1 MKIKLAGFNADIELL
16 TKAAHLLQNDE
27 AIGEA
32 LTPETISAAYARI
45 SRDPKPV
52 DELREAAIMD
62 VVKARASNEQIIFG
76 LGHASVAEHAVFN
89 FDIMGVSRLVIEAIE
104 HARLCSYT
112 EKSQRYVKL
121 GEDFVV
127 PQEVIEAGLETDFRN
142 MVVDQHALYCR
153 ILKGL
158 RSHLLDQMPNAT
170 KEEQKA
176 IDGRA
181 KEDARYVTSLAVSGQ
196 LGMTCNARNLEY
208 MIQRLLRHPLHEAKT
223 IGALLYSE
231 SRSVAPSLLRHLE
244 PTREQLETL
253 RELRSLAIKV
263 ENSGEG
269 FRKPEHLDVKL
280 LKWDHDADT
289 SVMAAL
295 LHEHIGIDL
304 ETCERLWRYMEPEQ
318 DSRLYKAVFGNLQTW
333 DAPPRAFELARFR
346 FELVVS
352 ASCFAQLKRHRMATI
367 LPQAYDPFLDCTMPS
382 SIIEAGLQDLFEAA
396 TSLSQKM
403 YDELVRRDLP
413 FAAPYALTQ
422 AHRRRVVVEMNAREL
437 YHFSRLR
444 QDGHAQ
450 WDIRAI
456 ANRMI
461 AMAKR
466 ACPLTMSLAC
476 GKDAFEQRKVVM
488 FGNNLGKMS

>member
-1 MKIKLAGFNADIELL
+1 MKIGLAGFNVDVELL
-16 TKAAHLLQNDE
+16 TEAAEYLTEDDSS
-27 AIGEA
+27 A

-45 SRDPKPV
+45 SRDPRPV
-52 DELREAAIMD
+52 DELRMGAIRN
-62 VVKARASNEQIIFG
+62 VAKARASNEQIVFG

-89 FDIMGVSRLVIEAIE
+89 FDIMGVSRLAIEAIE

-112 EKSQRYVKL
+112 EKSQRYVRL

-127 PQEVIEAGLETDFRN
+127 PQEVVEAGLEKDFRN
-142 MVVDQHALYCR
+142 MVADQHDLYCR
-153 ILKGL
+153 ILEGL
-158 RSHLLDQMPNAT
+158 LNHMLVQTPDAT
-170 KEEQKA
+170 KEEQNT
-176 IDGRA
+176 IEGRA

-231 SRSVAPSLLRHLE
+231 ARSVAPSLLRHLE
-244 PTREQLETL
+244 PTREQLEAL
-253 RELRSLAIKV
+253 HELRSLALEV

-269 FRKPEHLDVKL
+269 LREPETWDARL
-280 LKWDHDADT
+280 LKWDPDAD
-289 SVMAAL
+289 SAVMAAL
-295 LHEHIGIDL
+295 LHDHVGMDL
-304 ETCERLWRYMEPEQ
+304 ETCERLWRHMEPEQ
-318 DSRLYKAVFGNLQTW
+318 GNRLYKAVFGSLQAW

-367 LPQAYDPFLDCTMPS
+367 LPQAYDPFLGCTMPS
-382 SIIEAGLQDLFEAA
+382 SILEAGLQDLFEAA

-413 FAAPYALTQ
+413 FAAPYALAQ
-422 AHRRRVVVEMNAREL
+422 AHRRRVVVEMNARGL

-476 GKDAFEQRKVVM
+476 GKDAFEQRKAAT
-488 FGNNLGKMS
+488 LEKIA